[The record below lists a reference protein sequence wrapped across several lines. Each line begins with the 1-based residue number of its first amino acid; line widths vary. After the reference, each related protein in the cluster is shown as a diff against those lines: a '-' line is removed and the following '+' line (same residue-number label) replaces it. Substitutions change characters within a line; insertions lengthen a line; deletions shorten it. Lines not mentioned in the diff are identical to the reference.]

1 MIAKSVCFNLRNFT
15 GVFMRHCSTDNMS
28 IKFSANLTMMFCEE
42 PTMTERYDAAKAAG
56 FKYVET
62 AYPYFEPVGP
72 MRDAKEKSG
81 LEQVL
86 INAWAGNVAAMVC
99 RYAILMYR

>member
-1 MIAKSVCFNLRNFT
+1 MIAKLVCFNIRNFT
-15 GVFMRHCSTDNMS
+15 GVCIRHFSTDNMS
-28 IKFSANLTMMFCEE
+28 IKFAANLTMMFSEL
-42 PTMTERYDAAKAAG
+42 PTMTERYAAAKAAG

-72 MRDAKEKSG
+72 MKEAKEKSG

-86 INAWAGNVAAMVC
+86 INGWAGNIAVVVC
-99 RYAILMYR
+99 R